1 MDQSPSHK
9 TPLNE
14 KNNLNLELKDRDRIR
29 ATLIHPPEAKNTPFF
44 DLAKILEDDTSSE
57 MGEGKSIT
65 IQEIYGPGMVFK
77 EFEKNREFRKAI
89 S

>member
-1 MDQSPSHK
+1 
-9 TPLNE
+9 
-14 KNNLNLELKDRDRIR
+14 
-29 ATLIHPPEAKNTPFF
+29 LIHPPEAKNTPFF
-44 DLAKILEDDTSSE
+44 DLAKILEDNTSSE

-65 IQEIYGPGMVFK
+65 IHEIYGPGMVFK